1 MTKINKNNLFTN
13 RFRLNVTAQGL
24 ANGPAWSP
32 IVDPDL
38 HASPRHTASGL
49 STRH

>member
-1 MTKINKNNLFTN
+1 MTEINKNNLFTN
-13 RFRLNVTAQGL
+13 RFRLNVTAKGL

-38 HASPRHTASGL
+38 HASRSSTAFGL
-49 STRH
+49 STKH